1 MSIFIFFY
9 AFFYSVSLILLML
22 PAATHQA
29 SFLTDVTTC
38 VSQWI
43 DQTTPEMGE
52 MTKQL
57 SNVWS
62 SKPHKGLQVKIL
74 SVI

>member
-1 MSIFIFFY
+1 MSIFICF
-9 AFFYSVSLILLML
+9 SPVGLILLML
-22 PAATHQA
+22 PTATHQA

-38 VSQWI
+38 VNQWI
-43 DQTTPEMGE
+43 DQTPPEMGE